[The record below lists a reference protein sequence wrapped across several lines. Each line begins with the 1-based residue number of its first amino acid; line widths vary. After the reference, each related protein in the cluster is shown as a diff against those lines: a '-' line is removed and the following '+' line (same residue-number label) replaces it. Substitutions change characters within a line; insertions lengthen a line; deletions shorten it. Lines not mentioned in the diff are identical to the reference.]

1 MKSLS
6 NKPSGCSR
14 LIIPVTALGIL
25 SSLLMPEVRDEVSHF
40 LSPVSNPGN
49 PNPRDQ
55 LDVFLEA
62 LNRDL
67 EQDGMTLLPAAIYMK
82 YKSAQD
88 YLTSKFAGIS
98 TKMNAASKTWYIE
111 TDFKEILTQIIQI
124 VESDPMLKEYIE
136 QGLLK
141 PSVIM
146 KLDSGG
152 KIIIQIRF
160 IVPFQKEEPLEIN
173 IELKN
178 KPILV

>member
-1 MKSLS
+1 MNSQS
-6 NKPSGCSR
+6 NTSSGYSR
-14 LIIPVTALGIL
+14 LIVPVAALGIL

-49 PNPRDQ
+49 PNPGDE
-55 LDVFLEA
+55 LDVFFEV

-67 EQDGMTLLPAAIYMK
+67 EKDGMTLISAAVYMK

-111 TDFKEILTQIIQI
+111 TDFESMQDQIAQILK
-124 VESDPMLKEYIE
+124 SDPMLKEHIE
-136 QGLLK
+136 QGLLR
-141 PSVIM
+141 PSTIL
-146 KLDSGG
+146 KLDAEGRN
-152 KIIIQIRF
+152 IIQIRL